1 MENFWTRWNVKLER
15 GSDTCIGPSP
25 LRLLLL
31 KFLVAI
37 LKRIPSSLDSSGKSR
52 LRNEFEW
59 VEESLQRNFE
69 DWRRIERAWCLL
81 KKEKDRSIDPKY
93 IFFPKINLRDFAPR
107 NDTSIR
113 PFNSIFISRFSSNLG
128 TNNNKLTVFRRI
140 NLFEGYLFRG
150 WKYYS
155 TEI

>member
-1 MENFWTRWNVKLER
+1 MDEVENVKLER

-81 KKEKDRSIDPKY
+81 KKEKDRSIDRN
-93 IFFPKINLRDFAPR
+93 IFSSPR
-107 NDTSIR
+107 LICE
-113 PFNSIFISRFSSNLG
+113 ISRHEMILQFDLSIQFLY
-128 TNNNKLTVFRRI
+128 LAFPPILEQIII
-140 NLFEGYLFRG
+140 N
-150 WKYYS
+150 
-155 TEI
+155 

>member
-1 MENFWTRWNVKLER
+1 MRNVKLER

-69 DWRRIERAWCLL
+69 DWRRIERAWGLL
-81 KKEKDRSIDPKY
+81 KKEKDRSIRN
-93 IFFPKINLRDFAPR
+93 IFSSPRLICDFWDFASR

>member
-1 MENFWTRWNVKLER
+1 MCMRACVYNLRTHLSSSFFFINDAFFPRRINY
-15 GSDTCIGPSP
+15 TCINAFVAE
-25 LRLLLL
+25 LLDEWVNDWTFHL
-31 KFLVAI
+31 KFLGYY
-37 LKRIPSSLDSSGKSR
+37 KRLICHRLSR
-52 LRNEFEW
+52 SRS
-59 VEESLQRNFE
+59 VR
-69 DWRRIERAWCLL
+69 
-81 KKEKDRSIDPKY
+81 RSIDRSEY
-93 IFFPKINLRDFAPR
+93 IFFPKINLRDFASR